1 MHQKKCDR
9 RGQCAYGIRYGDG
22 GDLKPDPTGRSDRR
36 DAEYRKE
43 HAFLSER
50 DRGGWT
56 GGDTNRHADQREN
69 AEFYVRKRGQ
79 MMGKEA
85 KTNAMRLLE
94 RNKIPYEVLNYECD
108 EFIDGIHS
116 ADKIGAPYDQSF
128 KTLVMEGKSGGYFVF
143 VVPIEKEVDRK
154 AAAKAVGE
162 KTVDMIHVKDITK
175 ITGYVRGGCSPLG
188 MKKPYPVVFDASAGE
203 FEEIYVSGG
212 RIGLT
217 LKVPLADLLKVTGG
231 KLADIIMKPE

>member
-1 MHQKKCDR
+1 M
-9 RGQCAYGIRYGDG
+9 A
-22 GDLKPDPTGRSDRR
+22 
-36 DAEYRKE
+36 
-43 HAFLSER
+43 
-50 DRGGWT
+50 
-56 GGDTNRHADQREN
+56 
-69 AEFYVRKRGQ
+69 
-79 MMGKEA
+79 KEA
-85 KTNAMRLLE
+85 KTNAMRMLD
-94 RNKIPYEVLNYECD
+94 RQKVKYEAFSYECD
-108 EFIDGIHS
+108 EFIDGLHS

-162 KTVDMIHVKDITK
+162 KTV
-175 ITGYVRGGCSPLG
+175 
-188 MKKPYPVVFDASAGE
+188 ASAGN

-231 KLADIIMKPE
+231 KLAEITA